1 MKIFFTIIVA
11 LMPSLWTPEIQAAG
25 RLIPDRGKR
34 IAAGVGGGVLGYGAI
49 AATSALVT
57 KRLVAKRNEMLRV
70 GGIGDEKNE
79 TSFLD
84 ALRGRLRFKK
94 EGDKSY
100 FVDYK
105 NMGGWEGEKL
115 KRKIEAYEKDA
126 QTAEQKAEDDE
137 DDEYYNDSYAGK
149 NDIPRNKSITYDEFV
164 KIEAQKAEEAARMEK
179 QKAEE
184 AARIEAQKAE
194 GAEEAA
200 RRGAQK
206 AEAEKGSEDDIS
218 AYAYAAPEGR
228 SVTNGD
234 LLGVKAQEV
243 FGPKEIVTNGVLPKE
258 GAGEVV
264 RKEDGNQLLK
274 KDQKAG
280 VRSIEDRDLTG
291 KKDSVFVQKLVEGG
305 LPPDGRHNQIVSNQS
320 VDPAINNDKS
330 DVRRGSSVGSFE
342 QSETAVGNGEEV
354 AYSSNQQISDANTG
368 KNVNNNQSVIE
379 TGPRASFNQP
389 AQSRGDD
396 QHPDE
401 IGDDF

>member
-1 MKIFFTIIVA
+1 MKIFFTLIVA

-34 IAAGVGGGVLGYGAI
+34 IAAGVGGGVLGVGTI
-49 AATSALVT
+49 AATGA
-57 KRLVAKRNEMLRV
+57 LVAKRNKMRKV

-94 EGDKSY
+94 KDGEPH

-105 NMGGWEGEKL
+105 NMGTWEGEKF
-115 KRKIEAYEKDA
+115 KREIEADEKA
-126 QTAEQKAEDDE
+126 AQKAQQKEENDK
-137 DDEYYNDSYAGK
+137 DDEYYNDGYVGK
-149 NDIPRNKSITYDEFV
+149 NDISDNESITYDEFV
-164 KIEAQKAEEAARMEK
+164 KIEAQKAEEA
-179 QKAEE
+179 
-184 AARIEAQKAE
+184 RIEAQKAE
-194 GAEEAA
+194 EARIEAQKAEEAA